1 MRELWQEYEDNQTPE
16 AKLVKDFD
24 KVHILQH
31 GRCTVGYIWM
41 YVHDLWSEAAL
52 QVEMILQAHE
62 YEEAQGADL
71 EEFFASTKGK
81 FQTDLGKAWAAE
93 IVSRRDSRTQKNGKT
108 LQQQ

>member
-1 MRELWQEYEDNQTPE
+1 MRTTKPLRPSWSRILTRFT
-16 AKLVKDFD
+16 LVNVDRAAYGM
-24 KVHILQH
+24 HI
-31 GRCTVGYIWM
+31 
-41 YVHDLWSEAAL
+41 HDLWSETAL

-62 YEEAQGADL
+62 YEEAQGANL

-93 IVSRRDSRTQKNGKT
+93 IVSRRDSRTQKTGQI